1 MLNIIMGVIS
11 AYLIGSFPTSY
22 LIGKL
27 KGVDI
32 QRSGSGNVGATNVLR
47 VVGKLPALITLVI
60 DIAKG
65 VVVVTIVAALSYNPE
80 MPITSSIFKTLLGLT
95 AIIGHNWSIF
105 LKFKGGKGV
114 ATSCGVF
121 MILLP
126 KEMAVGVTVFLL
138 AILLTK
144 YVSFGSLLL
153 VLTVPICA
161 ALMGES
167 IELVI
172 LAITVCIIV
181 SYRHKVNIKRL
192 LTGAENKI
200 GGK

>member
-1 MLNIIMGVIS
+1 MLNIVLGVIT

-32 QRSGSGNVGATNVLR
+32 RRSGSGNIGATNVLR
-47 VVGKLPALITLVI
+47 VVGKLPAFIALVI

-65 VVVVTIVAALSYNPE
+65 VVAVTIIATLSYNPE
-80 MPITSSIFKTLLGLT
+80 APIDSSIFRALLGL
-95 AIIGHNWSIF
+95 AVIVGHNWSIF

-121 MILLP
+121 MVLLP
-126 KEMAVGVTVFLL
+126 KEMVVAAIVFLL

-144 YVSFGSLLL
+144 YVSVGSLLL
-153 VLTVPICA
+153 GLTVPVCA
-161 ALMGES
+161 ALRGES

-172 LAITVCIIV
+172 LAITVCIIL
-181 SYRHKVNIKRL
+181 SYRHKTNIKRL
-192 LTGAENKI
+192 LIGAENKI
-200 GGK
+200 GSK

>member
-1 MLNIIMGVIS
+1 MLNIALGVITT
-11 AYLIGSFPTSY
+11 YLIGSFPTSY

-32 QRSGSGNVGATNVLR
+32 RRRGSGNVGATNVLR

-65 VVVVTIVAALSYNPE
+65 VVAVTIVAALCYTPE
-80 MPITSSIFKTLLGLT
+80 MPINFSIFRSLLGLT
-95 AIIGHNWSIF
+95 AVLGHIWSIF
-105 LKFKGGKGV
+105 LKFKGGRGV

-121 MILLP
+121 VILLP
-126 KEMAVGVTVFLL
+126 KEIAVAAIVFLL
-138 AILLTK
+138 AVLLTK
-144 YVSFGSLLL
+144 YVSVGSLLL
-153 VLTVPICA
+153 ALTVPVCA
-161 ALMGES
+161 ALWGES

-172 LAITVCIIV
+172 LSVTICIIL

-192 LTGAENKI
+192 LIRSENKI
-200 GGK
+200 GGE

>member
-1 MLNIIMGVIS
+1 MLNIVLGTIT

-32 QRSGSGNVGATNVLR
+32 RRRGSGNVGATNVLR
-47 VVGKLPALITLVI
+47 VMGKLPALISLVV

-65 VVVVTIVAALSYNPE
+65 VVAVTIVAALFYTSE
-80 MPITSSIFKTLLGLT
+80 MPIGSSIFRALLGLT
-95 AIIGHNWSIF
+95 AVVGHNWSIF

-121 MILLP
+121 MVLLP
-126 KEMAVGVTVFLL
+126 REMAVAAIVFLL
-138 AILLTK
+138 AVLLTK
-144 YVSFGSLLL
+144 YVSVGSLLL
-153 VLTVPICA
+153 ALTVPGYA

-167 IELVI
+167 IELVV
-172 LAITVCIIV
+172 LAITICIIL
-181 SYRHKVNIKRL
+181 SYRHKINIKRL
-192 LTGAENKI
+192 LSGAENKI
-200 GGK
+200 GSK